1 MDDDEEEMT
10 EVEEEEEEEVELV
23 FKLTVIMS
31 PAETDETVAKE

>member
-1 MDDDEEEMT
+1 MDDDEEEIK
-10 EVEEEEEEEVELV
+10 EEEEEEEEVV

>member
-1 MDDDEEEMT
+1 VDDDEEEIK
-10 EVEEEEEEEVELV
+10 EEEEEEEEVV

>member
-10 EVEEEEEEEVELV
+10 EEEEEEEVELV